1 MPLHAILIAV
11 LLASLL
17 LEVWLTIVYVSRT
30 SDDYK
35 IYTPRPKDIAR
46 IVKLVLPNS
55 ILSGALIVAITYA
68 ASAHLVHEARTG
80 ALEVVADVVVTLALY
95 DLLYYFL
102 HRYLFHEWQL
112 LRSVHVL
119 HHTVKYPTALE
130 SLYVHPVEN
139 ALGVLLLLSCLAIVG
154 PVSLPAYAV
163 ILAVF
168 SWLNIVIHS
177 GLDFRQRML
186 RPIAYMV
193 RKHAKHHSSMRA
205 GNYAS
210 ITPLPDMLFRTMD

>member
-17 LEVWLTIVYVSRT
+17 LEVALTIAYVSRT
-30 SDDYK
+30 SDGYK
-35 IYTPRPKDIAR
+35 IYSPRRKDIGR

-55 ILSGALIVAITYA
+55 ILSGALIVALTYA
-68 ASAHLVHEARTG
+68 CSDWLIHEARVYP
-80 ALEVVADVVVTLALY
+80 LEIVADVVVTLGLY

-102 HRYLFHEWQL
+102 HRFLFHEWQL

-130 SLYVHPVEN
+130 SLYVHPIEN
-139 ALGVLLLLSCLAIVG
+139 ALGVLLLLTCLAIVG
-154 PVSLPAYAV
+154 PVSLTAYAV

-177 GLDFRQRML
+177 GLDFRHGAL
-186 RPIAYMV
+186 RPVAHMV

-210 ITPLPDMLFRTMD
+210 ITPIPDLLFRTLD